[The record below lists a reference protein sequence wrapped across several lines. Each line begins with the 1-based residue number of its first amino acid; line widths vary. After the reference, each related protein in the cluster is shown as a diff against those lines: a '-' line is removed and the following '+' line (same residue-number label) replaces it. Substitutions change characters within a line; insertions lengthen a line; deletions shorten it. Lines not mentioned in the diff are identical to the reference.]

1 MFILIH
7 INKLS
12 YEEEW
17 PGICIS
23 CLITFSCSSILYTHL
38 INIIEPW
45 TKTGSTDR
53 CKVNID
59 KVVSRIPG
67 QTSAAHLGAIILW
80 SIRCQLFNLAGS
92 SVSDQYSTAAMRE
105 STHAGRSVLL
115 SQRGPNEDNVDS
127 FVLGWQI
134 WSRVHG
140 ASFWPGFHP
149 ALLSKHYKNWQI
161 LRRVSQTMWEK
172 FLKLSTA
179 VVAGYDYD
187 YHCQIQPHS
196 WPNVPGWSPARPN
209 QLLFQYLVSL

>member
-1 MFILIH
+1 MFILFWYIS
-7 INKLS
+7 INHLTKKS
-12 YEEEW
+12 GQEFAFHVW
-17 PGICIS
+17 SP
-23 CLITFSCSSILYTHL
+23 FHVPLYTHL

-45 TKTGSTDR
+45 TKTGHTDR

-67 QTSAAHLGAIILW
+67 QTSGAHLGAIILW

-140 ASFWPGFHP
+140 ASFWPTQSSDRHVGCNFLHLSSHRCF
-149 ALLSKHYKNWQI
+149 LLI
-161 LRRVSQTMWEK
+161 VS
-172 FLKLSTA
+172 A
-179 VVAGYDYD
+179 A
-187 YHCQIQPHS
+187 
-196 WPNVPGWSPARPN
+196 
-209 QLLFQYLVSL
+209 